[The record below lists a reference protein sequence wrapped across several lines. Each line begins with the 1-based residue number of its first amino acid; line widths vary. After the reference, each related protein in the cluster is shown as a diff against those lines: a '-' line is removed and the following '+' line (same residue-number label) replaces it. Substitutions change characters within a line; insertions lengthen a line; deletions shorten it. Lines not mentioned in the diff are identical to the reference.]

1 MDVREIVSAELEAMG
16 AGREILSLWSEIAA
30 AYEQSGPDG
39 VRDLL
44 TEKVKAMKKSAA
56 REAKEISEAAGVV
69 SKSVRGKR

>member
-69 SKSVRGKR
+69 SKSVRGRR